1 MDTKHSG
8 CWYCGS
14 KSQEVLVAIQKNII
28 DKDGKSSSGGYALC
42 NTCAAASV
50 LDQRVPVEQRRVS

>member
-1 MDTKHSG
+1 MEIKHGG

-14 KSQEVLVAIQKNII
+14 KAQPILNAVQKNVI

-42 NTCAAASV
+42 VVCEKAPV
-50 LDQRVPVEQRRVS
+50 LDQRVPVEQRRA